1 VIRLRVSRRILR
13 IIAGLVV
20 AFVVVAGLYALGSAV
35 TLRDA
40 DGSPLVLSP
49 SLRAAERYRA
59 QAQDWAAGLAE
70 IDRRLTGLLAE
81 DVTTDPTELYTQ
93 GQEIQEI
100 GEMAASLA
108 QETQVAEVPVALVG
122 LREQAQ
128 AAANA
133 YLEAALLAARW
144 LSAPS
149 EAGRTAAL
157 EVLLEARALRVEL
170 EESRWLQ
177 RPN

>member
-1 VIRLRVSRRILR
+1 VIRLRVSRRALR
-13 IIAGLVV
+13 IVGWAVL
-20 AFVVVAGLYALGSAV
+20 ALVVVAGLYGLGSAV

-40 DGSPLVLSP
+40 GGNPLVLSP

-59 QAQDWAAGLAE
+59 RAQEWTAELVE
-70 IDRRLTGLLAE
+70 IDRRLTGLLAG
-81 DVTTDPTELYTQ
+81 DTTTDPTELYAQ

-100 GEMAASLA
+100 GERAASLA

-144 LSAPS
+144 LSAPT

-157 EVLLEARALRVEL
+157 EVLLQARALRVEL

-177 RPN
+177 TPN